1 MHIFESMVA
10 IGMKTVTDKSI
21 LLSLSAMVAQ
31 IPIVSKPFPNSLDI
45 GYNSPGRTQFGAH
58 TMATFAYEAMN
69 SSGQEVKDEIE
80 AATSEEAIK
89 RIRDKGFFPTKVKEK
104 AAKKGAKKKAAAEAA
119 GPIQKK
125 RKMPLSIGGVPKKQL
140 VTFTRQLSTLQD
152 AGLPILR
159 SLQILEEQ
167 QRPGLLKAIIG
178 GVADEVEG
186 GGTLSDAMAN
196 FPKAFDKLYVNMIN
210 AGEAGGVLDLILARL
225 AEFMEKAAKLK
236 KKVIGAMIY
245 PCVVITI
252 AVAIVSMIMIVVIPK
267 FKSIFS
273 DFHAELPA
281 VTQLL
286 LTISNWFAQEYGWA
300 YVLIGPV
307 VFMLIIKL
315 IRMSEGGKYAVDKVK
330 LMIPILGGILGKTAI
345 ARFTRTLGTLI
356 SAGVPILDAINIT
369 KETCGNEVY
378 TKALSKVHDAIR
390 EGESMADPLRA
401 TKVCD
406 AIVVNM
412 IDVGEETGDLDKML
426 IKVADNYDS
435 DVDVLVGSLISIM
448 EPVMVVVLGVIVG
461 FIVIA
466 LFMPMVTLIESISS
480 PAKK

>member
-1 MHIFESMVA
+1 M
-10 IGMKTVTDKSI
+10 
-21 LLSLSAMVAQ
+21 
-31 IPIVSKPFPNSLDI
+31 P
-45 GYNSPGRTQFGAH
+45 
-58 TMATFAYEAMN
+58 TFVYEAMN
-69 SSGQEVKDEIE
+69 SSGQEVKDEVE
-80 AATSEEAIK
+80 AASQTEAIK
-89 RIRDKGFFPTKVKEK
+89 RVRDKGFFVSTIKEK
-104 AAKKGAKKKAAAEAA
+104 AAKKSAKKKGGVET
-119 GPIQKK
+119 GTMQKK
-125 RKMPLSIGGVPKKQL
+125 RKMPISIGGVPKKQL

-159 SLQILEEQ
+159 SLQILEQQ
-167 QRPGLLKAIIG
+167 QRPGLLKAIVG

-186 GGTLSDAMAN
+186 GGTLSDAMAAY
-196 FPKAFDKLYVNMIN
+196 PKGFDKLYVNMIN

-252 AVAIVSMIMIVVIPK
+252 AIAIVSMIMIVVIPK

-273 DFHAELPA
+273 DFHAELPGVTMALLA
-281 VTQLL
+281 V
-286 LTISNWFAQEYGWA
+286 SDWFATQYGWA
-300 YVLIGPV
+300 YVLCGPII
-307 VFMLIIKL
+307 FMLIIKL
-315 IRMSEGGKYAVDKVK
+315 IRLSDGGRYFVDAVK
-330 LMIPILGGILGKTAI
+330 LKIPILGGILGKTAI

-378 TKALSKVHDAIR
+378 TRALSKVHDAIR

-448 EPVMVVVLGVIVG
+448 EPIMVVVLGVIVG

-466 LFMPMVTLIESISS
+466 LFMPMVTLIESISGS
-480 PAKK
+480 PGKK

>member
-1 MHIFESMVA
+1 VSGFGEESQAARVGNFSSPETRYPKPETRFA
-10 IGMKTVTDKSI
+10 
-21 LLSLSAMVAQ
+21 
-31 IPIVSKPFPNSLDI
+31 KPFPNSLDI

-104 AAKKGAKKKAAAEAA
+104 AAKKSAKKKAAAEAA

-125 RKMPLSIGGVPKKQL
+125 RKMPISIGGVPRKQL

-252 AVAIVSMIMIVVIPK
+252 AVGIVSMIMIVVIPK

-286 LTISNWFAQEYGWA
+286 LTISNWFAAEYGWA

-307 VFMLIIKL
+307 VFLLIIKL

-378 TKALSKVHDAIR
+378 TRALTKVHDAIR

-466 LFMPMVTLIESISS
+466 LFMPMVTLIESISG
-480 PAKK
+480 PQGPRK